1 MLVGCKDLVCR
12 LQRPRAGNPHL
23 RGCTGWLWHLPR
35 GWVPTAQLSSCP
47 GRIGRASWSSHRSPG
62 PSFTL
67 RVFVHRCAGLPLT
80 EPSILD
86 AAENKKFCCCVMCC
100 CVWCLLIYDNGNHTT
115 KRFLVVSVCLGS
127 LKFGAAS
134 RSIFKIQCPA
144 DVACS
149 RGLGYCEQRDVC
161 HFQNK
166 TTL

>member
-67 RVFVHRCAGLPLT
+67 RVFVNRCVGLLLT
-80 EPSILD
+80 EQYILD
-86 AAENKKFCCCVMCC
+86 AAEPKKVCVCVCWCSRMCHTIVVCDGHGLHPCGSLEVRRLGWRTYIRPQSHRLIMCC
-100 CVWCLLIYDNGNHTT
+100 TDGCRGFRLANRTVA
-115 KRFLVVSVCLGS
+115 SVPKS
-127 LKFGAAS
+127 
-134 RSIFKIQCPA
+134 
-144 DVACS
+144 
-149 RGLGYCEQRDVC
+149 
-161 HFQNK
+161 
-166 TTL
+166 